1 MVSLASWQHRPLILD
16 ALRGRAS
23 LLSAPRLTGPLLGVV
38 IVRVE
43 VSA

>member
-1 MVSLASWQHRPLILD
+1 MVSLAIGQRRPLILD
-16 ALRGRAS
+16 AHRGRAS
-23 LLSAPRLTGPLLGVV
+23 LLSAPRLTGPLRGLV